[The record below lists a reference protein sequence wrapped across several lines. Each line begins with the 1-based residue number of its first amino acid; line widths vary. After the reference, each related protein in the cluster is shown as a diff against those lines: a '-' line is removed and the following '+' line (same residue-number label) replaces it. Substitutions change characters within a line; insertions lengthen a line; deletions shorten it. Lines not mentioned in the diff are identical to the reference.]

1 VETRKRL
8 RYDTGPRV
16 DRETPEAGRQ
26 MVATHHKK
34 KQAKPQSRGGP
45 ETRLGKDATA
55 PSPSGRNRGAG
66 HRGVPAKVGGRAAG
80 KRIRELADV
89 SGSIEVRRR
98 LRRLAGQVGRG
109 SGNAQ
114 RMTFLETEIGACLD
128 SVVECA
134 GSRDRWLLCEAAAWA
149 LGWMARTKRAGGSAG
164 GLLER
169 LVQQAR
175 AAETMLAG
183 RDTQPARFVLVL
195 ARLFND
201 IEACRCLE
209 ESATAAVAEEIGRLV
224 TAAGAVGLSGSAAVV
239 ERIVRW
245 SGVRAAG
252 LATGGPPWNE
262 ATETSWAAAAAAAL
276 RLLGGGGRILA
287 GPGRLPACF
296 SAPLVDALASRRE
309 GSRAAGRTA
318 RALVRGRVTG
328 RCLPRDFHDPA
339 AAVAVIRSGW
349 ERGGVR
355 VLLEYREATP
365 RLEIAVDDRL
375 LVDGPWRWSA
385 VAEGRPLDAEG
396 AWTVSCWESD
406 RKATFLEVVAPLTG
420 GMQIERQVVV
430 LPGEKLVLL
439 ADAVTPR
446 PGGSMAVQDLR
457 YRGTVPVAGGLDCHR
472 EEETREVTASDT
484 ETRFMALPLALPEW
498 RVAGRGAFDVTAD
511 GLVLDQQGAIRL
523 YAPLWIDCDA
533 KRIAQSRTWRQ
544 LTVADM
550 RTILPPHQA
559 VGFRVQAGLEQW
571 LLYRALD
578 VPRNRTLLGCNVSCE
593 FLLGRVK
600 RSGEVARTLEIQ

>member
-1 VETRKRL
+1 VSS
-8 RYDTGPRV
+8 GPV
-16 DRETPEAGRQ
+16 NLQ
-26 MVATHHKK
+26 K
-34 KQAKPQSRGGP
+34 
-45 ETRLGKDATA
+45 
-55 PSPSGRNRGAG
+55 
-66 HRGVPAKVGGRAAG
+66 
-80 KRIRELADV
+80 
-89 SGSIEVRRR
+89 
-98 LRRLAGQVGRG
+98 
-109 SGNAQ
+109 
-114 RMTFLETEIGACLD
+114 MTFLETAIGACLD
-128 SVVECA
+128 NA
-134 GSRDRWLLCEAAAWA
+134 ADAARPRDRWLGCEAAAWA

-175 AAETMLAG
+175 MAETMLAG

-201 IEACRCLE
+201 VEACRCLE
-209 ESATAAVAEEIGRLV
+209 PAATAAVAEEIARL
-224 TAAGAVGLSGSAAVV
+224 TTPAGAVGLSGSVTVV
-239 ERIVRW
+239 ERVVRW
-245 SGVRAAG
+245 CGVREAG
-252 LATGGPPWNE
+252 LATGGLPWDE
-262 ATETSWAAAAAAAL
+262 ATETLWAAAAGAAL
-276 RLLGGGGRILA
+276 RLLGGHGRILA

-296 SAPLVDALASRRE
+296 SAPLIAALAARSAPERTAR
-309 GSRAAGRTA
+309 RTA
-318 RALVRGRVTG
+318 RALARGTATG
-328 RCLPRDFHDPA
+328 RCLPPAFHDPT
-339 AAVAVIRSGW
+339 AAVAVFRSGW

-406 RKATFLEVVAPLTG
+406 RKATFLEIVAPLAG

-439 ADAVTPR
+439 ADALTPR
-446 PGGSMAVQDLR
+446 PGGAAAVQDLR
-457 YRGTVPVAGGLDCHR
+457 YRGTVSVADGIDCHR
-472 EEETREVTASDT
+472 EEETREVIAADT

-498 RVAGRGAFDVTAD
+498 RVAGRGGFDATTD
-511 GLVLDQQGAIRL
+511 GLVLEQQGAVRL

-533 KRIAQSRTWRQ
+533 TRIGKPRTWRQ
-544 LTVADM
+544 LTVADT

-559 VGFRVQAGLEQW
+559 AGFRVQAGLEQW
-571 LLYRALD
+571 LVYRALD

>member
-1 VETRKRL
+1 
-8 RYDTGPRV
+8 
-16 DRETPEAGRQ
+16 
-26 MVATHHKK
+26 MVATHDKK
-34 KQAKPQSRGGP
+34 KQAKTTGRGTSAARVGKAATAVPAPGRSRGVD
-45 ETRLGKDATA
+45 RLRK
-55 PSPSGRNRGAG
+55 P
-66 HRGVPAKVGGRAAG
+66 VKVGAREAGR
-80 KRIRELADV
+80 RIRELAEV
-89 SGSIEVRRR
+89 SETIEVRRR
-98 LRRLAGQVGRG
+98 LRRLAGQVCRG
-109 SGNAQ
+109 PGNVQ
-114 RMTFLETEIGACLD
+114 RMTFLETEIGECLD
-128 SVVECA
+128 EGAEAA
-134 GSRDRWLLCEAAAWA
+134 GARDRWLRCEAVAWA

-169 LVQQAR
+169 LVQHAR

-195 ARLFND
+195 SRLFND

-209 ESATAAVAEEIGRLV
+209 ASATAAVGEEIARLV
-224 TAAGAVGLSGSAAVV
+224 TAAGAVGLSGSATVL
-239 ERIVRW
+239 ERVVRW
-245 SGVRAAG
+245 SGFREAS
-252 LATGGPPWNE
+252 LATGSLPWDD
-262 ATETSWAAAAAAAL
+262 ATESLWTAAAAAAL
-276 RLLGGGGRILA
+276 RLLGGHARILA

-296 SAPLVDALASRRE
+296 SAPLVDALTARRG
-309 GSRAAGRTA
+309 GSRTAARTA
-318 RALVRGRVTG
+318 RVVVQGRAAG

-349 ERGGVR
+349 DRGGVR

-406 RKATFLEVVAPLTG
+406 RKATFLEIVAPLAG

-430 LPGEKLVLL
+430 LPDEKFVLL
-439 ADAVTPR
+439 ADALTPR
-446 PGGSMAVQDLR
+446 PGNAATVQDLR
-457 YRGTVPVAGGLDCHR
+457 YRGTLPLAGGLDCHR
-472 EEETREVTASDT
+472 EEETREVIASDT

-498 RVAGRGAFDVTAD
+498 RVAGRGGFDATAD
-511 GLVLDQQGAIRL
+511 GLTLEQQGAVRL

-533 KRIAQSRTWRQ
+533 KRIGKPRTWRQ

-559 VGFRVQAGLEQW
+559 VGYRVQAGLEQW
-571 LLYRALD
+571 LVYRALD

>member
-1 VETRKRL
+1 
-8 RYDTGPRV
+8 
-16 DRETPEAGRQ
+16 
-26 MVATHHKK
+26 MVATHDKK
-34 KQAKPQSRGGP
+34 KQAKGKGRGTPPAHG
-45 ETRLGKDATA
+45 DAAAPAVPTA
-55 PSPSGRNRGAG
+55 ARNRGLDRRGKPFKVRAREAG
-66 HRGVPAKVGGRAAG
+66 R
-80 KRIRELADV
+80 RIRELAEV
-89 SGSIEVRRR
+89 SETIEVRRR
-98 LRRLAGQVGRG
+98 LRRLAGQVSRG
-109 SGNAQ
+109 PVNVQ
-114 RMTFLETEIGACLD
+114 RMTFLETAIGACLD
-128 SVVECA
+128 HAVEA
-134 GSRDRWLLCEAAAWA
+134 ARPRDRWLGCEAVAWA

-183 RDTQPARFVLVL
+183 RDTQAARFVLVL

-201 IEACRCLE
+201 VEACRCLE
-209 ESATAAVAEEIGRLV
+209 SAATAAVVEEIARLV
-224 TAAGAVGLSGSAAVV
+224 TPAGAVGLSGSAAVL
-239 ERIVRW
+239 ERVVRW

-252 LATGGPPWNE
+252 LATGGLPWE
-262 ATETSWAAAAAAAL
+262 DGTETLWAAAATSAL
-276 RLLGGGGRILA
+276 RLLGGHGRILA
-287 GPGRLPACF
+287 GPGRMPASF
-296 SAPLVDALASRRE
+296 STPLVAAVAARRGPE
-309 GSRAAGRTA
+309 RTARRTA
-318 RALVRGRVTG
+318 RAVVRGTATG
-328 RCLPRDFHDPA
+328 RCLPPAFHDPA
-339 AAVAVIRSGW
+339 AAVAVLRSGW
-349 ERGGVR
+349 DRGGVR

-406 RKATFLEVVAPLTG
+406 RKATFLEIVAPLAG

-439 ADAVTPR
+439 ADALTPR
-446 PGGSMAVQDLR
+446 PGGSATVQDLR
-457 YRGTVPVAGGLDCHR
+457 YRGTVPVADGLDCHR
-472 EEETREVTASDT
+472 EEETREVIAADT
-484 ETRFMALPLALPEW
+484 ETRLMALPLALPEW
-498 RVAGRGAFDVTAD
+498 RVAGRGGFDATTD
-511 GLVLDQQGAIRL
+511 GLVLEQQGAVRL

-533 KRIAQSRTWRQ
+533 TRIGKPRTWRQ
-544 LTVADM
+544 LTVADT

-571 LLYRALD
+571 LVYRALD

>member
-1 VETRKRL
+1 
-8 RYDTGPRV
+8 
-16 DRETPEAGRQ
+16 
-26 MVATHHKK
+26 MVATHDTK
-34 KQAKPQSRGGP
+34 KQAKAKRQGKKGGVAP
-45 ETRLGKDATA
+45 ARVGKATTA
-55 PSPSGRNRGAG
+55 MPISASGGGNRGT
-66 HRGVPAKVGGRAAG
+66 PAKVGARVAGR
-80 KRIRELADV
+80 RIRELADV
-89 SGSIEVRRR
+89 SGTIEVRRR

-109 SGNAQ
+109 PGNAQ
-114 RMTFLETEIGACLD
+114 RMTFLETEIGECLD
-128 SVVECA
+128 HAAECS

-175 AAETMLAG
+175 AAETMLKG

-195 ARLFND
+195 SRLFND

-209 ESATAAVAEEIGRLV
+209 GAATAAVAEEIARLV
-224 TAAGAVGLSGSAAVV
+224 TAAGAVGLSGSAAVI
-239 ERIVRW
+239 ERVVRW
-245 SGVRAAG
+245 SSVREAG
-252 LATGGPPWNE
+252 LATGCPPWDD
-262 ATETSWAAAAAAAL
+262 ATETLWSAAAAAAV
-276 RLLGGGGRILA
+276 RLLGGHARILA

-296 SAPLVDALASRRE
+296 STPLVDALASRRS
-309 GSRAAGRTA
+309 GSGVAGRTV
-318 RALVRGRVTG
+318 RAVVRGRAAG

-339 AAVAVIRSGW
+339 AAVAVLRSGW
-349 ERGGVR
+349 ARGGVR

-385 VAEGRPLDAEG
+385 IAEGRPLDAEG

-406 RKATFLEVVAPLTG
+406 RKATFLEIVAPLAG

-430 LPGEKLVLL
+430 LPDEKFVLL
-439 ADAVTPR
+439 ADALTPR
-446 PGGSMAVQDLR
+446 PGNAATVQDLR
-457 YRGTVPVAGGLDCHR
+457 YRGTLPLAGGLDCHR
-472 EEETREVTASDT
+472 EEETREVIASDT

-498 RVAGRGAFDVTAD
+498 RVAGRGGFDATAD
-511 GLVLDQQGAIRL
+511 GLALEQQGAVRL

-533 KRIAQSRTWRQ
+533 KRIGKPRTWRQ
-544 LTVADM
+544 LTVADT

-571 LLYRALD
+571 LVYRALD